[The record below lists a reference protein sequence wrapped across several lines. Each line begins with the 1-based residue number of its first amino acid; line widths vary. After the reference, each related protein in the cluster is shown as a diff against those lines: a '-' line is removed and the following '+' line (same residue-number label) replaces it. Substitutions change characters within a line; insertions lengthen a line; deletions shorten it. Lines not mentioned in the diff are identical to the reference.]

1 MLALGPAQRS
11 TACHRCR
18 HGCRRPHQV
27 TTPSLIPSLIHLR
40 PEPFG
45 AHQAERATQIA
56 DPADLG

>member
-11 TACHRCR
+11 TACHR
-18 HGCRRPHQV
+18 CRRPHQV

-45 AHQAERATQIA
+45 AHQAERVTQIA